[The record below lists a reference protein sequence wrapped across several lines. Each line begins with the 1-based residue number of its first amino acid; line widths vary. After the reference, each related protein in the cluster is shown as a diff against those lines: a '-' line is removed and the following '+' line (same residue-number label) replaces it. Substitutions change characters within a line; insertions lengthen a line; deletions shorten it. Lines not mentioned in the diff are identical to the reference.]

1 MDTQRRCKSAKRTG
15 PILVGDGLRIAAHSV
30 TGDIITEQQNAIGL
44 KGVCGLDDAP
54 NAVGTHERFASV
66 QVSND
71 SKLQGQTGRP
81 ARRRDAVA
89 RDARAQGLGNR
100 VAAKTGDGHCRHAQC

>member
-1 MDTQRRCKSAKRTG
+1 MDTQRRCKTAKRTG

-66 QVSND
+66 QVGND
-71 SKLQGQTGRP
+71 SFPAVRLPAEQTGSL
-81 ARRRDAVA
+81 A
-89 RDARAQGLGNR
+89 RDGWSIDSLDGNADGVLDADELGF
-100 VAAKTGDGHCRHAQC
+100 